1 MILVLSQTAQEG
13 TTEEVVDWVRALGG
27 DCVRLNGDDITSAQP
42 YHLEVDGAG
51 QRFRFSIDGREFS
64 DRDVRAVWLRRWA
77 RSEMPTVKP
86 VVGLET
92 LAERM
97 NAHLAAEAAATS
109 RALFATLGRAYWLT
123 RPGDGSVNKLAVLRA
138 AAEAGLEI
146 PATLVTNRR
155 EEIERFRREHGR
167 VITKSVG
174 EAEIF
179 SYFGYAYG
187 LYTAEVRDEAVAELP
202 ETVLPTLLQAMV
214 EKAWEVRAFYL
225 AGSLHA
231 MAIFSQHDQQTAMD
245 FRRYNRT
252 RPNRAVPYRL
262 PDRVQEQLRALMR
275 ALEMETGSLDLVRTP
290 DGRHVFLEV
299 NPAGQFGMVS
309 HRCNYRLEKKVAE
322 HLIDRSRDDD
332 R

>member
-27 DCVRLNGDDITSAQP
+27 DCVRLNGDDVTSAQP

-51 QRFRFSIDGREFS
+51 PRFRFHIDGRDFT
-64 DRDVRAVWLRRWA
+64 DRDVRVVWLRRWA
-77 RSEMPTVKP
+77 RTETTAIKP
-86 VVGLET
+86 VVGLEV
-92 LAERM
+92 LAGRM
-97 NAHLAAEAAATS
+97 NAHLDAEAVAAS
-109 RALFATLGRAYWLT
+109 RSLFATLSRAYWLT
-123 RPGDGSVNKLAVLRA
+123 RPGDGAVNKLAVLHA
-138 AAEAGLEI
+138 AVEAGLEI

-167 VITKSVG
+167 IITKSVG
-174 EAEIF
+174 EAQIF
-179 SYFGYAYG
+179 PYFNKAYG
-187 LYTAEVRDEAVAELP
+187 LYTAEVSEEAVAALP
-202 ETVLPTLLQAMV
+202 ETVLPTLVQALV

-231 MAIFSQHDQQTAMD
+231 MAIFSQGDRQTELD

-252 RPNRAVPYRL
+252 RPNRAVPYL
-262 PDRVQEQLRALMR
+262 VSAELQEKLRALMR
-275 ALEMETGSLDLVRTP
+275 ALEMDTGSIDLVRTP

-322 HLIDRSRDDD
+322 YLIERDRDADA
-332 R
+332 